1 MLSKYL
7 TPKIILTIVAAGV
20 ISYFLYK
27 KYGNYAEDKKSEPGI
42 VTPPGVTPPGSFP
55 GDLPL
60 KGNPPYTDDDV
71 AKIKEA
77 LIKQCQDDCS
87 LWNDT
92 CMEPCKHLPPKYA
105 AACAVTC
112 KATAAICNA
121 TCSGKVG
128 IRNASLNT
136 IKIYDKDKKIIS
148 QLGPADPRNQNLEIT
163 DFPIYASR
171 CLIDHPACN
180 PRDERLLLKI
190 EKPGCY
196 ILWGGSD
203 SMALYTT
210 KGAC

>member
-7 TPKIILTIVAAGV
+7 TPKIILAVVVAGV

-27 KYGNYAEDKKSEPGI
+27 KYGNYTAVEGKSEI
-42 VTPPGVTPPGSFP
+42 VTPGEVTPGVTPGI
-55 GDLPL
+55 PL
-60 KGNPPYTDDDV
+60 KNSPPYDNDV
-71 AKIKEA
+71 AKTKEA

-128 IRNASLNT
+128 IRNATLNT

-148 QLGPADPRNQNLEIT
+148 QLGPVDPRNQNLEIT
-163 DFPIYASR
+163 DFPIYATR
-171 CLIDHPACN
+171 CAVIDHPVCN